1 MSACR
6 KNKTV
11 VRGVCLDH
19 YHKAMLFFCC
29 SSKGSYWYFYKLKFE
44 IMANTTAIEYV
55 ALYYFAGKKATS
67 MFVKIICKSYVS
79 RGKQVDGEKLE
90 EM

>member
-19 YHKAMLFFCC
+19 YHKTMKFFVVV
-29 SSKGSYWYFYKLKFE
+29 GQVNEVYLYFYKLKFE
-44 IMANTTAIEYV
+44 IMAT
-55 ALYYFAGKKATS
+55 
-67 MFVKIICKSYVS
+67 IIAHE
-79 RGKQVDGEKLE
+79 QE
-90 EM
+90 